1 MKKVLLVI
9 PTLRQGGGQK
19 FVMDLAEGLDKSRF
33 QVRILVFFPPSDS
46 VFDRYAAE
54 KGFNVVYLNKGLGF
68 DRSVFRQVRRAVRQF
83 DPDVIHTHLNS
94 MLYMLPCYRRKQV
107 KLHTVHTLAEKEHYG
122 LQKLVNFIAFH
133 LLGVIPV
140 GISDTVAD
148 TIAATHHL
156 KRERIPVVYN
166 GVDCRRYDR
175 PHVPSD
181 TVNLVTVGTIYKV
194 KNHPFLIH
202 CFSRL
207 HQAHPEARLTIV
219 GNGAWRGRL
228 QQQIDELGLT
238 DAVTITGTVGNVEDY
253 LAAADLYV
261 ASSLFEGL
269 PLSILEAMAAGL
281 PVVSTKVGGVPDI
294 VRHGEN
300 GLLVPP
306 GDAEAY
312 VAALTELVENNE
324 KRTAYAARSK
334 ALSKNYDEELTV
346 HGYESLYLTTK

>member
-19 FVMDLAEGLDKSRF
+19 FVMDLAQGLDKTRF

-54 KGFNVVYLNKGLGF
+54 QGFDVVYLNKSKGF
-68 DRSVFRQVRRAVRQF
+68 DRTIFRQVRRAVREF
-83 DPDVIHTHLNS
+83 DPDVIHTNLNS
-94 MLYMLPCYRRKQV
+94 MLYLLPCYRRKHI

-122 LQKLVNFIAFH
+122 LQKPVNFIAFH
-133 LLGVIPV
+133 LLGVVPV

-156 KRERIPVVYN
+156 KRDRIPVVYN
-166 GVDCRRYDR
+166 GVDCRRYDL

-181 TVNLVTVGTIYKV
+181 TLNIVTVGTVYKV
-194 KNHPFLIH
+194 KNYPFLVD
-202 CFSRL
+202 CFAQL
-207 HQAHPEARLTIV
+207 HATHPETRLTIV
-219 GNGAWRGRL
+219 GTGPQRGL
-228 QQQIDELGLT
+228 LHQQIEALGLS

-253 LAAADLYV
+253 LAAADIYA

-281 PVVSTKVGGVPDI
+281 PVVSTNVGGVPDI

-300 GLLVPP
+300 GILVPA
-306 GDAEAY
+306 GDKEAY
-312 VAALTELVENNE
+312 VAALTRLAEQADT
-324 KRTAYAARSK
+324 RTAYAARSRE
-334 ALSKNYDEELTV
+334 LSKNYDEELTV
-346 HGYESLYLTTK
+346 HGYESLYQTSK